1 MKTSKRQNVGELE
14 ELVLLMVGVLGSNAY
29 GNAVVEEINTQA
41 NRSLTLSAVHAV
53 LLRLEKKGL
62 LESQVGGATK
72 ERGGRRKRFFSVTN
86 SGMKVLEDIK
96 QTRNRL
102 WEILVKVS

>member
-53 LLRLEKKGL
+53 LLRLEKRIAGKPGWR
-62 LESQVGGATK
+62 SNK
-72 ERGGRRKRFFSVTN
+72 RKRRKKKAILFSN
-86 SGMKVLEDIK
+86 K
-96 QTRNRL
+96 QWHEST
-102 WEILVKVS
+102 